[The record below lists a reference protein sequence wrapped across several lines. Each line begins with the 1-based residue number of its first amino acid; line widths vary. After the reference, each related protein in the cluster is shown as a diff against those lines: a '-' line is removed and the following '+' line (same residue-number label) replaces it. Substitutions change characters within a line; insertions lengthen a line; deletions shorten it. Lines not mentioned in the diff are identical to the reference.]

1 MLKVMNW
8 GCMFVKLV
16 LEDIISE
23 LFIDVLEDLMNKELL
38 GMVYRLIVMGLFIII
53 DDGICGFIYLL
64 ERKEELRFGL
74 RIMGRVI

>member
-23 LFIDVLEDLMNKELL
+23 LFIDVLEDLMNKELI
-38 GMVYRLIVMGLFIII
+38 GMVYRLIVLGLFVIM
-53 DDGICGFIYLL
+53 DDGICCFIYLL
-64 ERKEELRFGL
+64 ERKEELRLGL
-74 RIMGRVI
+74 RVIGWVI